1 MITAQQLRLGTAI
14 RFEGQPY
21 KVISVDYHPGQ
32 GKMGGVAHA
41 RLRNLETGTFWEH
54 SFRSEMKLEE
64 ISLER
69 RPLEF
74 LYTDADHCYFMDPQ
88 TYEQTEVEKAIV
100 GERASFLEPA
110 MKLTIEFVEG
120 RPVGVLFPDVLEVK
134 IADTAPPMHQQV
146 DSAFKPAR
154 LPNGV
159 EVLVPQFVKT
169 GDMIRLDLQNMKYM
183 DRARAES
190 KGKV

>member
-1 MITAQQLRLGTAI
+1 MITAQQLRLGAAI
-14 RFEGQPY
+14 RFQGQPY

-41 RLRNLETGTFWEH
+41 RLQNLDTGTFWEH
-54 SFRSEMKLEE
+54 SFRSEMKLDE

-69 RPLEF
+69 QLLEF

-88 TYEQTEVEKAIV
+88 TYDQTAIEKTVV
-100 GERASFLEPA
+100 GERASFLEPG
-110 MKLTIEFVEG
+110 MKLGVEFVEG

-134 IADTAPPMHQQV
+134 IADTAPPMHQQA
-146 DSAFKPAR
+146 DSAFKPAW

-159 EVLVPQFVKT
+159 EVMVPQFVKT
-169 GDMIRLDLQNMKYM
+169 GDAIRLDLQNMKYM
-183 DRARAES
+183 DRAKAEAR
-190 KGKV
+190 GRV